1 MASSLAGTP
10 LLHGR
15 TREANAAASN
25 VVLFEARETFFC
37 SDRYGF
43 HATLVRERRLGGG
56 IPR

>member
-1 MASSLAGTP
+1 MAFSLAGTP

-15 TREANAAASN
+15 TREVNAAASD
-25 VVLFEARETFFC
+25 VVLVEVRETLFC

-43 HATLVRERRLGGG
+43 HATLARERRQGGG